1 MVEPTEYTKRRKDLE
16 SDGRL
21 RRYQRDTFQND
32 FRNCPPTIPAV
43 RSRLSVALGNLLS
56 TAMETLTATGG
67 NLLQAET
74 CYRWKPATGG
84 NLLQAFSV
92 LSGVWRS
99 VLHRDKGGRRPGR
112 DAFRGG
118 SPRKLSN
125 GRKSVPSQPLKS
137 SKSHNSHTHQPA
149 PFDPYI
155 QHLCLKIDPYIQFVL
170 ENDDASENAKNSDH
184 SDKLSPMLPLSLR
197 RRYNPTTAKLP
208 IFNKQLL
215 KTHPLFWLSI
225 IQFVL

>member
-1 MVEPTEYTKRRKDLE
+1 MNLTADFGDTNAILSRTAFGIAHPQSLQCAADC
-16 SDGRL
+16 RL
-21 RRYQRDTFQND
+21 RWETSYRRQW
-32 FRNCPPTIPAV
+32 
-43 RSRLSVALGNLLS
+43 RLSP
-56 TAMETLTATGG
+56 
-67 NLLQAET
+67 LQAET
-74 CYRWKPATGG
+74 CYRWKPATGVG

-155 QHLCLKIDPYIQFVL
+155 QFVL
-170 ENDDASENAKNSDH
+170 EN
-184 SDKLSPMLPLSLR
+184 
-197 RRYNPTTAKLP
+197 
-208 IFNKQLL
+208 
-215 KTHPLFWLSI
+215 
-225 IQFVL
+225 